1 MINIERNKINKV
13 FLTLEEKTVYTG
25 GTSTYVMRFTSNEDI
40 NIVKDMPLNTD
51 DTLNAARYN
60 LFEITENVNEDL
72 NNQIISLPNSSYDYR
87 IYNNSG
93 STIDDTSV
101 IIETGLVLVDFKN
114 DIFISG
120 TTYQNNNNMND
131 ITFI

>member
-1 MINIERNKINKV
+1 MVNIERNKVNKV
-13 FLTLEEKTVYTG
+13 FMTLEEKTIYTG
-25 GTSTYVMRFTSNEDI
+25 ATSSYIMRFTSNEDI
-40 NIVKDMPLNTD
+40 NIVKDMPLTND
-51 DTLNAARYN
+51 DTLNTARYN